1 MSIYTTA
8 QIQPLDGDWQLVTP
22 LVWEVGKL
30 GTGLFIEAPAGFV
43 TDLASI
49 PWWLGVA
56 VGLALG
62 LPLGLLGLLLG
73 SWWALAGALL
83 GGAVGGWVGSRFNG
97 YSPEIAKAAIVHD
110 FLLYEDW
117 CHMTAA
123 GEFYNALRADGVT
136 LWRRVVMFLA
146 VLLASDRW

>member
-1 MSIYTTA
+1 MGASYADAVIS
-8 QIQPLDGDWQLVTP
+8 PKDGNWQLVTP
-22 LVWEVGKL
+22 LSWEVGKA

-49 PWWLGVA
+49 PWWG
-56 VGLALG
+56 
-62 LPLGLLGLLLG
+62 
-73 SWWALAGALL
+73 
-83 GGAVGGWVGSRFNG
+83 RFAFNPG
-97 YSPEIAKAAIVHD
+97 DGRTAKAAIVHD

-123 GEFYNALRADGVT
+123 GEFYNALRVDGVSA
-136 LWRRVVMFLA
+136 WRRVVMYFA